1 MRNLRSCS
9 WTFQGTEVQQDT
21 DYFVDQEVSSG
32 VFPEAPA
39 VLCIR
44 LPAVQEG
51 FPDLGR
57 NKLAAAQRCISSGIY
72 QCSGSFTAS
81 GRKVALRWIYGVG
94 SAEQWE
100 KHSCPP
106 LAGQSVKREGS
117 GSRKP
122 GSLPGM
128 WVEVWGREACCTS
141 EHHLKRISVT
151 DF

>member
-1 MRNLRSCS
+1 MHNLRSCS
-9 WTFQGTEVQQDT
+9 WTSKGTEVQQDT
-21 DYFVDQEVSSG
+21 DYFVDQEVWSG

-39 VLCIR
+39 VLCIC
-44 LPAVQEG
+44 LPAVRHSLSDVQEG

-100 KHSCPP
+100 KHWCPP
-106 LAGQSVKREGS
+106 LAGQAVKQEGA

-128 WVEVWGREACCTS
+128 WVEV
-141 EHHLKRISVT
+141 
-151 DF
+151 